1 MINEITDLE
10 KTTDDFPHFDDWT
23 GKIIK
28 LKSGKVYLVVSFDV
42 AYYRNNALISP
53 NGDIKIS
60 IGNLLPET
68 IDGDKIV
75 EIYKFAPL
83 RTTLAANLTDL
94 GTSELL
100 WKAKEKKKMT
110 YEDIAAALGYE
121 FELV

>member
-1 MINEITDLE
+1 ML
-10 KTTDDFPHFDDWT
+10 
-23 GKIIK
+23 
-28 LKSGKVYLVVSFDV
+28 L
-42 AYYRNNALISP
+42 NALISP